1 MEADWDMK
9 DVFPDDYSH
18 YDLSINHRPE
28 NRIPQ
33 MHNPMSV
40 GVDDKDHAIEHLA
53 DYESEDLDF

>member
-1 MEADWDMK
+1 MK